1 MINYTPHILIV
12 DDDTKILKLLR
23 KFFEQN
29 NLLVSTAESAQEA
42 ELLIQRFVYDLIIL
56 DVMLPNITGLE
67 FAKTIKSSG
76 NSVPIVMLTALSEP
90 ADRVTGLEAG
100 ASDYLVKPFEP
111 KELLI
116 RVRNLIDNFKASRK
130 EQTIKRFGANY
141 YDFSTKE
148 LVKKQQ
154 IVPLSAT
161 EQKLLEILLEAN
173 SNVVT
178 REKLSTAM
186 GGLNLRSVDVQIVR
200 LRNKVEDD
208 PKMPKYLRAIRGRGY
223 AFFT

>member
-29 NLLVSTAESAQEA
+29 NLLVSTAESVQEA
-42 ELLIQRFVYDLIIL
+42 KLLIERFVYDLIIL

-76 NSVPIVMLTALSEP
+76 SSVPIVMLTALSEP

-130 EQTIKRFGANY
+130 EENIKRFGASY
-141 YDFSTKE
+141 YNFSTKE

-154 IVPLSAT
+154 AVFLSAT

-178 REKLSTAM
+178 REELSRAM

-200 LRNKVEDD
+200 LRNKLEDD
-208 PKMPKYLRAIRGRGY
+208 PKMPKYLRAIRGQGY